1 MGKIKNLLRNKWVGF
16 TLAALLY
23 TLWFVVW
30 TGNLWLLLGLPVIFD
45 LYITKFFYRYVW
57 SHNVKMCQRSKTYRT
72 VYEWVNAIIFATV
85 VATLVHLFVF
95 QMYVIPTSSM
105 ERTLLIGDYLYVSKV
120 AYGPQMPNT
129 PLSFPFVHHTM
140 PFSQTKKSFSEAIK
154 WPYHRLKG
162 LKPIRR
168 NDVVVFNFPA
178 GDTVLLENQNVTYY
192 DTLRSFEESFGKE
205 EGRKRLNEKY
215 TVISRP
221 VDKRENYIKRC
232 VGLPGDLL
240 EVRNGK
246 VWVNGEPQEAIPGLQ
261 YNYVVQTSAPFTQY
275 AIDNLGIREYSGYGS
290 GYYMNLTDELA
301 EKVRGLSNVIS
312 VNRYI
317 YTPNDEVFPQWGT
330 PRWSQDNYGPIWIP
344 KKGDTVQLTA
354 ENLPLFRRI
363 IEAYEGHTLEER
375 DGRIV
380 IDGKEATEYTFAMN
394 YYWMIGRLAFLGLR
408 ARGPHRGQG
417 VVRMA
422 VARCGKEFPREHPL
436 GTALQKGSVDVAGD
450 SYRTV
455 AAPAEAA
462 CRERSSKFLS
472 WIYPVRTEEE
482 IRERLDA
489 LRKRYYDAT
498 HHCYAWRLGPR
509 GEAFRAN
516 DDGEPS
522 GTAGKP
528 ILGQLLSNDI
538 TDCLVVVVRY
548 FGGTKLGVPGL
559 IAAYRESAA
568 EAIAAAEIVEL
579 TVDRT
584 VRVDFPYVAMN
595 AIMRVVK
602 EQQPRIEEQTFDNL
616 CTMRL
621 AIRESRAAELIE
633 KLRKAGGSVRDEAE

>member
-85 VATLVHLFVF
+85 VATLVHLFIF

-232 VGLPGDLL
+232 VGLPGDSL

-261 YNYVVQTSAPFTQY
+261 YNYVVQTLAPFTQY

-317 YTPNDEVFPQWGT
+317 YTPNDEVFPQWGA

-394 YYWMIGRLAFLGLR
+394 YYWMMGDNRHNSADSRFWGFVPEDHI
-408 ARGPHRGQG
+408 
-417 VVRMA
+417 V
-422 VARCGKEFPREHPL
+422 GKASFVWLSLDAEKSFP
-436 GTALQKGSVDVAGD
+436 AN
-450 SYRTV
+450 
-455 AAPAEAA
+455 
-462 CRERSSKFLS
+462 
-472 WIYPVRTEEE
+472 
-482 IRERLDA
+482 IRWERLF
-489 LRKRYYDAT
+489 RK
-498 HHCYAWRLGPR
+498 
-509 GEAFRAN
+509 
-516 DDGEPS
+516 
-522 GTAGKP
+522 
-528 ILGQLLSNDI
+528 
-538 TDCLVVVVRY
+538 VR
-548 FGGTKLGVPGL
+548 
-559 IAAYRESAA
+559 
-568 EAIAAAEIVEL
+568 
-579 TVDRT
+579 
-584 VRVDFPYVAMN
+584 
-595 AIMRVVK
+595 
-602 EQQPRIEEQTFDNL
+602 
-616 CTMRL
+616 
-621 AIRESRAAELIE
+621 
-633 KLRKAGGSVRDEAE
+633 

>member
-85 VATLVHLFVF
+85 VATLVHLFIF

-232 VGLPGDLL
+232 VGLPGDSL

-261 YNYVVQTSAPFTQY
+261 YNSVVQTSAPFTQY

-317 YTPNDEVFPQWGT
+317 YTPNDEVFPQWGA

-354 ENLPLFRRI
+354 KNLPLFRRI

-394 YYWMIGRLAFLGLR
+394 YYWMMGDNRHNSADSRFWGFVPEDHI
-408 ARGPHRGQG
+408 
-417 VVRMA
+417 V
-422 VARCGKEFPREHPL
+422 GKASFVWLSLDAEKSFP
-436 GTALQKGSVDVAGD
+436 AN
-450 SYRTV
+450 
-455 AAPAEAA
+455 
-462 CRERSSKFLS
+462 
-472 WIYPVRTEEE
+472 
-482 IRERLDA
+482 IRWERLF
-489 LRKRYYDAT
+489 RK
-498 HHCYAWRLGPR
+498 
-509 GEAFRAN
+509 
-516 DDGEPS
+516 
-522 GTAGKP
+522 
-528 ILGQLLSNDI
+528 
-538 TDCLVVVVRY
+538 VR
-548 FGGTKLGVPGL
+548 
-559 IAAYRESAA
+559 
-568 EAIAAAEIVEL
+568 
-579 TVDRT
+579 
-584 VRVDFPYVAMN
+584 
-595 AIMRVVK
+595 
-602 EQQPRIEEQTFDNL
+602 
-616 CTMRL
+616 
-621 AIRESRAAELIE
+621 
-633 KLRKAGGSVRDEAE
+633 